1 MIVRQ
6 FPEQKVLSMTLQC
19 TTARESSGAARRDK
33 CVQATNRQ
41 SPLPGEREAIV
52 AVLML

>member
-1 MIVRQ
+1 MTVRQ

-19 TTARESSGAARRDK
+19 TTTRIVRRSGEETSVCGRPTD
-33 CVQATNRQ
+33 NRL
-41 SPLPGEREAIV
+41 SREREAIV